1 MKNSLQQDIIKK
13 LRLLNEQAPLPPLPA
28 EGGAPPAS
36 SSKSSKKDKEDEAV
50 EAGQPIVDTSDPVEA
65 IYSYGYEVAKDTVDP
80 QIITNAFK
88 SAIQANVG
96 ANVELAR
103 PVLSRLRNLENQIM
117 NDVANRLE
125 LFIDGTIGK
134 KSESEEANEPS
145 LQEEY
150 KGYFMKVTKEEIRNY
165 VKEAVKLHKS
175 AKKSGNI
182 KEVKLQPQQ
191 LETIIRKTVNR
202 LVNEGALFDTY
213 RSQID
218 QEQSQIEQQLTSAD
232 IRRMAIDLFEK
243 ICDKT
248 GVDADSLT
256 PEAME
261 FVKAELDRMVTSAQE
276 IANKLVQVAQ
286 VIKTAKGGAPSAS
299 TSEEGQG

>member
-1 MKNSLQQDIIKK
+1 MRTSLQDDIIKK
-13 LRLLNEQAPLPPLPA
+13 LRLLNEQVPPLPPA
-28 EGGAPPAS
+28 GGDVGAPPPPKS
-36 SSKSSKKDKEDEAV
+36 SSKKDKGDEAV
-50 EAGQPIVDTSDPVEA
+50 EAGQPIVNSEDPVEA

-80 QIITNAFK
+80 QVITNAFK

-96 ANVELAR
+96 SNVELAR
-103 PVLSRLRNLENQIM
+103 PVISRIRNLENQIM

-134 KSESEEANEPS
+134 NSSKTEETSEVSI
-145 LQEEY
+145 QEEY
-150 KGYFMKVTKEEIRNY
+150 KGYFMKVTKEEIRKY
-165 VKEAVKLHKS
+165 VKEAVKQHKTV
-175 AKKSGNI
+175 KKSSI
-182 KEVKLQPQQ
+182 KEVKLQPRQ
-191 LETIIRKTVNR
+191 LENIIRKTVNR
-202 LVNEGALFDTY
+202 IVKEGALFDTY

-248 GVDADSLT
+248 GVDSDSLT

-276 IANKLVQVAQ
+276 IANKLVQVVQ
-286 VIKTAKGGAPSAS
+286 VVKTAKAGTTSS
-299 TSEEGQG
+299 SSEEEG